1 MTDPDKT
8 AWASAKFNEDCFV
21 IETVSGLRT
30 QRKDPQGSQHVLEPD
45 SGDQA
50 LGAALR
56 DALAQSRVI
65 PPAEASRFFH
75 AETRKLD
82 YADWVKAM
90 VGRLGYDSKE
100 ALFRKMRRCY
110 AVARDGVLTIQPCR
124 HYALEG
130 WEAHST
136 PAADCVTIAADAE
149 PMAIGAALRLAFSRC
164 R

>member
-1 MTDPDKT
+1 MTDPRKT

-21 IETVSGLRT
+21 IETVSGLRAL
-30 QRKDPQGSQHVLEPD
+30 RKDPRGSQHVLDAD

-56 DALAQSRVI
+56 DALAKSRII
-65 PPAEASRFFH
+65 PPEEAKSFFH
-75 AETRKLD
+75 ADTRKLD
-82 YADWVKAM
+82 YADWVKSM
-90 VGRLGYDSKE
+90 VFRRGYDSKA
-100 ALFRKMRRCY
+100 ALFERMRRCY

-136 PAADCVTIAADAE
+136 PESDCVTIAADAE
-149 PMAIGAALRLAFSRC
+149 PMVVGAALRLAFSRC